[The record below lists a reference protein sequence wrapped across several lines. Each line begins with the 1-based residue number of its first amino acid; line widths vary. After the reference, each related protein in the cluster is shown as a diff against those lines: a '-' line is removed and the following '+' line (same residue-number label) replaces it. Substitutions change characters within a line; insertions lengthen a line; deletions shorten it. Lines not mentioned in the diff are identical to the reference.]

1 MNANK
6 TTQKRRDGENKKKKV
21 FKFGLP
27 CFDGKK
33 GRGEMGYIY
42 ILKREREREKSG
54 QVFYFFLLTYI
65 FKQGY
70 KKDTSALQGPNP

>member
-1 MNANK
+1 LNANK

-42 ILKREREREKSG
+42 ILKRERERERRVARSFIF
-54 QVFYFFLLTYI
+54 FY
-65 FKQGY
+65 
-70 KKDTSALQGPNP
+70 

>member
-1 MNANK
+1 LNANK

-33 GRGEMGYIY
+33 GRGEMVFGMGYIY
-42 ILKREREREKSG
+42 ILKRERERERRVARSFIF
-54 QVFYFFLLTYI
+54 FY
-65 FKQGY
+65 
-70 KKDTSALQGPNP
+70 